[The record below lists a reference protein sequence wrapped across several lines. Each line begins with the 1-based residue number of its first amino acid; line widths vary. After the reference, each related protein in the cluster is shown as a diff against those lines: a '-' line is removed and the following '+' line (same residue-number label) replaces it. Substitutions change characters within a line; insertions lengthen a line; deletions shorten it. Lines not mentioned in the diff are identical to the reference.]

1 MNKTSK
7 FGNIMATGFLV
18 NLIVL
23 LSKGYLDERL
33 EYFLMGVGFSLILVG
48 ILRSRF
54 HLRKAKLWKK

>member
-7 FGNIMATGFLV
+7 FDKIMATGFLV
-18 NLIVL
+18 NLLVL

-33 EYFLMGVGFSLILVG
+33 ECFLMGAGFSLILVG

-54 HLRKAKLWKK
+54 YLQKLKPWKK